1 MKFSPTTISSLIGS
15 VVSVL
20 AVLGIAVNGEALN
33 HLAELGFTT
42 FYAVTNLV
50 IYIRK
55 IKEGNVSLLGA
66 RK

>member
-1 MKFSPTTISSLIGS
+1 M
-15 VVSVL
+15 

-66 RK
+66 RKLKVVL